1 MVKPADVLGLT
12 RGYKLEPHD
21 DEAVEYYLL
30 RRLLGQELPLEG
42 IILED
47 DPLSAPPWEL
57 LNKHELEDN
66 AFFFAH
72 GQTIDSKG
80 SRNKRTCAG
89 GGCWEG
95 QKVLVDDKELIVP
108 DSGMEITW
116 KKYQLNF
123 HNDGEKGST
132 GWVMHEYSVTAPPDL
147 ASSSLRLYR
156 ILFSGH
162 GKKRKRE
169 PDDYGRDHDGGAR
182 AATRQPIDEESEL
195 HLLEE
200 RISASADFGRSS
212 EDQDG
217 YGNAGNAT
225 EDHHLLGS
233 SHDLGRSWFLPGGDH
248 GVGPAAAT
256 SGQDAPAAGVIHE
269 FAGAD
274 DGVAT
279 VEGTLPSSGAMDE
292 SFLDIELPENIN
304 FDEFFAFDEVCG
316 LEGHLDGQF
325 SGTSMHT
332 QFSGMQPRP
341 NPYYMSC

>member
-1 MVKPADVLGLT
+1 MPPRRAWQTIVKPADVLGLT

-30 RRLLGQELPLEG
+30 RQLLGQELPLEG

-95 QKVLVDDKELIVP
+95 QKVVVDDKELIVP

-116 KKYQLNF
+116 KKYQFNF

-147 ASSSLRLYR
+147 ASSSVRLYR
-156 ILFSGH
+156 ISFSGH

-169 PDDYGRDHDGGAR
+169 PDDHGDDEGRAR
-182 AATRQPIDEESEL
+182 AATGQAIPEEQMPASHSHSSLFPQDQDLYDGAAIDG
-195 HLLEE
+195 
-200 RISASADFGRSS
+200 IQWPPVTSS
-212 EDQDG
+212 E
-217 YGNAGNAT
+217 
-225 EDHHLLGS
+225 HLLGS
-233 SHDLGRSWFLPGGDH
+233 SQDLGRSWFLPGGDL
-248 GVGPAAAT
+248 GVGSAAAT
-256 SGQDAPAAGVIHE
+256 SDSDQ
-269 FAGAD
+269 GASAC
-274 DGVAT
+274 V
-279 VEGTLPSSGAMDE
+279 
-292 SFLDIELPENIN
+292 
-304 FDEFFAFDEVCG
+304 
-316 LEGHLDGQF
+316 
-325 SGTSMHT
+325 MHHW
-332 QFSGMQPRP
+332 
-341 NPYYMSC
+341 

>member
-1 MVKPADVLGLT
+1 MVNPADVLGLT
-12 RGYKLEPHD
+12 RGYKLEPLD
-21 DEAVEYYLL
+21 EEAVEYYLL

-57 LNKHELEDN
+57 LNKHEREDD
-66 AFFFAH
+66 AFFFAY
-72 GQTIDSKG
+72 GQTIDSKE

-95 QKVLVDDKELIVP
+95 QKVVVDDKELIVP

-123 HNDGEKGST
+123 HKDGEKGST

-169 PDDYGRDHDGGAR
+169 PDDYGHDDSGER
-182 AATRQPIDEESEL
+182 AATRQAIAEESDQ
-195 HLLEE
+195 
-200 RISASADFGRSS
+200 IPASHSVS
-212 EDQDG
+212 PQYQDC
-217 YGNAGNAT
+217 YGNAANAT

-233 SHDLGRSWFLPGGDH
+233 SQDL
-248 GVGPAAAT
+248 GVGPAAST
-256 SGQDAPAAGVIHE
+256 SDQEIQDAQAGVLYE

-274 DGVAT
+274 GGVAP
-279 VEGTLPSSGAMDE
+279 VAGTLPSSSAMDE

-325 SGTSMHT
+325 SGAGMHT
-332 QFSGMQPRP
+332 QLPGMQPRP